1 MWQNLI
7 DTLDKLGEVYDKL
20 ATLGEKKRSAL
31 VTINMEA
38 LAKVL
43 DEEQLLAAKIQ
54 RLEKTRGELLTKL
67 SKADITIN
75 EATKAKDFYR
85 CAPTLAVEKRL
96 IQLHDRLGRN
106 VDRALKIRDNNQI
119 LAQCALDAVQV
130 QLNKIGGA
138 TVEPTYGNKGGDVV
152 THKKNFDFKA

>member
-31 VTINMEA
+31 VSINMEA
-38 LAKVL
+38 LAKTL

-67 SKADITIN
+67 SKTDITIN

-85 CAPTLAVEKRL
+85 LAPNLAVEKRL
-96 IQLHDRLGRN
+96 IQLHERLGRN
-106 VDRALKIRDNNQI
+106 VNRALTIRDNNQI
-119 LAQCALDAVQV
+119 LTQCALNAVQV

-138 TVEPTYGNKGGDVV
+138 TIEPTYGNKGGGVV

>member
-31 VTINMEA
+31 VAINMEA

-54 RLEKTRGELLTKL
+54 RLEKQRGEILTNL
-67 SKADITIN
+67 SKTDITIN

-85 CAPTLAVEKRL
+85 LAPNLAVEKRL
-96 IQLHDRLGRN
+96 IQLHERLGRN
-106 VDRALKIRDNNQI
+106 VNRALTIRDNNQI
-119 LAQCALDAVQV
+119 LTQCALNAVQV

-138 TVEPTYGNKGGDVV
+138 TIEPTYGKKGGDVV

>member
-20 ATLGEKKRSAL
+20 AALGEKKRSAL

-54 RLEKTRGELLTKL
+54 RLEKKRGELLTNL
-67 SKADITIN
+67 SKTDITIN

-85 CAPTLAVEKRL
+85 LAPNLAVEKRL
-96 IQLHDRLGRN
+96 IQLHERLGRN
-106 VDRALKIRDNNQI
+106 VDRALAIRDNNQI
-119 LAQCALDAVQV
+119 LAQCALNAVQV

-138 TVEPTYGNKGGDVV
+138 TIEPTYGSKGGGVV

>member
-1 MWQNLI
+1 MGDHCPALPGCKSETKIGTSNFCG
-7 DTLDKLGEVYDKL
+7 LGSDYDLSYRTWK
-20 ATLGEKKRSAL
+20 
-31 VTINMEA
+31 
-38 LAKVL
+38 
-43 DEEQLLAAKIQ
+43 LLAAKIQ

-85 CAPTLAVEKRL
+85 CAPSLAVEKRL
-96 IQLHDRLGRN
+96 IQLHERLGRN
-106 VDRALKIRDNNQI
+106 VDRALRIRDNNQI
-119 LAQCALDAVQV
+119 LTQCALNAVQV

-138 TVEPTYGNKGGDVV
+138 TLEPTYGSKGGDVV

>member
-31 VTINMEA
+31 VTINMDA

-85 CAPTLAVEKRL
+85 CAPTLVIEKRL
-96 IQLHDRLGRN
+96 IQLHERLGKN
-106 VDRALKIRDNNQI
+106 VDRALRIRDNNQI
-119 LAQCALDAVQV
+119 LTQCALNAVQV

-138 TVEPTYGNKGGDVV
+138 TLEPTYGNKGGDVV

>member
-7 DTLDKLGEVYDKL
+7 DTLEKLGEVYDKL

-54 RLEKTRGELLTKL
+54 RLEKKRGELLTNL
-67 SKADITIN
+67 SKADITVN

-85 CAPTLAVEKRL
+85 AAPSLAIEKRL
-96 IQLHDRLGRN
+96 IQLHERLGRN
-106 VDRALKIRDNNQI
+106 VDRTLKIRDNNQI
-119 LAQCALDAVQV
+119 LAQCALDAVQS

-138 TVEPTYGNKGGDVV
+138 TVEPTYGSKGGDIV